1 MSDQTTLSAGAKTLG
16 ASAGTLARR
25 AALAQL
31 TAPGQP
37 YELAQIKALG
47 RPCRAFVNA
56 PSTLRDLYQST
67 RSDAPFLVFEDEQ
80 LSYEQVWRRACR
92 LAQIMVETY
101 GVTKGDRVAVSMRNY
116 PEWII
121 AFDAITAIGA
131 VAVAMNALWQPDEL
145 AFALNDSTPRLALF
159 DQERL
164 ERFKACEDAP
174 RDMGVIAV
182 RTTAPLPPGCAAY
195 EQIMAG
201 ADTDQMPQVEFGPDD
216 DATMLYTSGS
226 TGHPKGAVS
235 THRNVISALLSWEL
249 DWATMAQLAT
259 SPVEPAQNPVALLA
273 VPLFHVSGLHVS
285 HLSSYRA
292 QRKLVMM
299 YKWDAEKAAELI
311 ERERVTSM
319 SAPAAMTGDLV
330 EVARRTER
338 DLTSLV
344 ALGGGGASRAPEQ
357 VRAID
362 RELPNATPNI
372 GWGMTETNAIG
383 TGHSGADYLA
393 HPTSAGRVSPV
404 LDIRVVDEAG
414 HELGPDQRGELQV
427 RGTSIMRGYWNR
439 PDANASTFDG
449 DWMRTGDVATIDED
463 GFMYIV
469 DRIKDLVIRGGE
481 NIGCGAVEAALLE
494 HPAVIE
500 ACVYGVPDPRLG
512 EEVGATLQLR
522 VPVNEAELRAFL
534 APHLARFEIPRY
546 FHFQT
551 EPLPRIASGKI
562 FKRQLRDEAAQR
574 LGATAG

>member
-1 MSDQTTLSAGAKTLG
+1 M
-16 ASAGTLARR
+16 
-25 AALAQL
+25 
-31 TAPGQP
+31 
-37 YELAQIKALG
+37 
-47 RPCRAFVNA
+47 
-56 PSTLRDLYQST
+56 RDLYQST